1 MAAVNF
7 ECPCARHIEINNN
20 NIPSWH
26 EPNDVYQDVN
36 IYFVPPA
43 GQEAFEEK
51 LEEIFGE

>member
-1 MAAVNF
+1 MANVSF

-36 IYFVPPA
+36 IYFVPPT